1 MPSEVDMHKCPCC
14 GYLTLSEEP
23 PGTFEICPVCN
34 WEDDSVQFADPTF
47 EGGANQVSLERAR
60 DNFASYGASSPD
72 ALKLVRKPHSEEI
85 PA

>member
-1 MPSEVDMHKCPCC
+1 MHKCPCC

-47 EGGANQVSLERAR
+47 EGGSNRVSLEQAR
-60 DNFASYGASSPD
+60 RNFANCGASSRG
-72 ALKLVRKPHSEEI
+72 ALKLVRKPLPEEI